1 MKIIGAVVLTSLVL
15 LPVRWRP
22 GMTAANDPKPE
33 RVVDASGNL
42 RVPGAYR
49 TAYQFLGSWAV
60 AADQGQGS
68 KEIHIVYAS
77 PGTIAAYRKN
87 GRFADGSVLVK
98 EVFELSQTQPI
109 PTDRLDHPGV

>member
-1 MKIIGAVVLTSLVL
+1 
-15 LPVRWRP
+15 
-22 GMTAANDPKPE
+22 
-33 RVVDASGNL
+33 
-42 RVPGAYR
+42 
-49 TAYQFLGSWAV
+49 LGGSR
-60 AADQGQGS
+60 DQGQGS